1 MVENSIVT
9 KMVKWN
15 KLIKWIKFKLNIW
28 SAYISGTG
36 DGIIIETVSTLNAKI
51 NASMVQLV
59 ATTTTGTW
67 MNFNVPSLAQYRYI
81 IFCINDGNMS
91 QFPPVIYPISVFKT
105 CNSINRTAMLSEHD
119 TVKCYACYNSDTQ
132 VGLYIGGS
140 GRQITVYGVQ

>member
-1 MVENSIVT
+1 
-9 KMVKWN
+9 
-15 KLIKWIKFKLNIW
+15 
-28 SAYISGTG
+28 
-36 DGIIIETVSTLNAKI
+36 
-51 NASMVQLV
+51 MVQLV
-59 ATTTTGTW
+59 ATTTAGAW
-67 MNFNVPSLAQYRYI
+67 MNFNVPSLTQYRYI
-81 IFCINDGNMS
+81 MFCINDGNMS